1 MKFLQKFNSFDLLNE
16 DRVSYSGEFLDAEIR
31 DTCNDILRDFNEEN
45 DSEIQIEIGR
55 AKIEKNYVG
64 DFYTGLED
72 KDDLIAVACFS
83 KIHNKT
89 ITAILR
95 KRFFKHLVSYFTS
108 LGYKNTEER
117 NYKDQFIFFYREKEK
132 ID

>member
-45 DSEIQIEIGR
+45 DSELIIEVER
-55 AKIEKNYVG
+55 VKIEKTNYG
-64 DFYTGLED
+64 DFYTGFED

-108 LGYKNTEER
+108 LGYKNREDK
-117 NYKDQFIFFYREKEK
+117 NIIFFYREKEK